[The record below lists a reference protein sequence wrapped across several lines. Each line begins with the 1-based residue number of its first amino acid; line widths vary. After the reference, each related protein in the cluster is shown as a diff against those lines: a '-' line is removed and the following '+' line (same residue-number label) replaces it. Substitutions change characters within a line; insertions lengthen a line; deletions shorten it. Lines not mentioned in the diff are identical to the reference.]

1 MKKSILFVAALF
13 VGGMFLTSCGSG
25 DPKSAEGADKMEME
39 MTDDAQDH
47 DAEAHDHGAEGH
59 DHDAEMTAEAEFQC
73 PMKCEGEK
81 TYAEMGTCPTCK
93 MNLKEMVASE
103 EAM

>member
-25 DPKSAEGADKMEME
+25 EPKSAEGAEQME
-39 MTDDAQDH
+39 MTEEAHDH
-47 DAEAHDHGAEGH
+47 DAEGHDHGAEGH
-59 DHDAEMTAEAEFQC
+59 DHDAEMTAEGTFYC

-81 TYAEMGTCPTCK
+81 TYAEMGNCPTCGMK
-93 MNLKEMVASE
+93 LKAM
-103 EAM
+103 EAPEKAM